1 MTQHDIELTIG
12 VNHIGHVLLTDKLL
26 DIVERSNGRIINV
39 SSEAHQYARIDCDWK
54 KIEGIKFSKFS
65 LAYDFDKNNYGSL
78 KSYNELN
85 LGNVF
90 FNCISV

>member
-39 SSEAHQYARIDCDWK
+39 SSEAHRDAKLIVIEK
-54 KIEGIKFSKFS
+54 KIEGIKFSKLS
-65 LAYDFDKNNYGSL
+65 LAYDFD
-78 KSYNELN
+78 
-85 LGNVF
+85 
-90 FNCISV
+90 